1 MWYGVSL
8 LFENCHVGEPAHR
21 NLWEERILLVDASSD
36 AAAARVGKRLG
47 KAEEHEYT
55 SATGD
60 RIQCRFR
67 RVDSVYAIDADAVE
81 TGTEVFSRFLRASEV
96 ASLRTPFKEDKAVG
110 KSG

>member
-1 MWYGVSL
+1 MWYGVNL
-8 LFENCHVGEPAHR
+8 LFENCHVGEPADR
-21 NLWEERILLVDASSD
+21 NLWEERIILVDASSD
-36 AAAARVGKRLG
+36 MVAAQEGRRLG

-67 RVDSVYAIDADAVE
+67 RVDCVHAIDADTLE

-96 ASLRTPFKEDKAVG
+96 ASLRTPFKEKKPVG
-110 KSG
+110 KKV

>member
-1 MWYGVSL
+1 MWYGISL
-8 LFENCHVGEPAHR
+8 LFENCHVGEPADH
-21 NLWEERILLVDASSD
+21 NLWEERILLVEASSD
-36 AAAARVGKRLG
+36 AAAAQMGKRLG

-67 RVDSVYAIDADAVE
+67 RVDSVHTIDAALE
-81 TGTEVFSRFLRASEV
+81 TGTEVFSRFLRANEV
-96 ASLRTPFKEDKAVG
+96 ASLRTPFKQEKAVG